1 MQLQE
6 SPRLAFLISLIAGFL
21 IVTGGLFTGMVGI
34 LLHTTGFE
42 SANSQVTWPDT
53 LGSGVALFEFGVS
66 LMGIIGVLT
75 GTVVILAAVMLLRKP
90 KKRSTWGSLIILFS
104 LFSIYGAAMGGFGI
118 GIVLGL
124 IGGLLAVTW
133 KPKSTT
139 P

>member
-1 MQLQE
+1 VQG
-6 SPRLAFLISLIAGFL
+6 SPRLAFLISLIAGLL
-21 IVTGGLFTGMVGI
+21 IVTGGLFTSLVGI
-34 LLHTTGFE
+34 LLRTTGFE
-42 SANSQVTWPDT
+42 FANSQVTWPGT
-53 LGSGVALFEFGVS
+53 LGSGVGLFEFGVG
-66 LMGIIGVLT
+66 LMGIVGVLA
-75 GTVVILAAVMLLRKP
+75 GTIVVLAAVMLLRRP

-133 KPKSTT
+133 KPKNIT